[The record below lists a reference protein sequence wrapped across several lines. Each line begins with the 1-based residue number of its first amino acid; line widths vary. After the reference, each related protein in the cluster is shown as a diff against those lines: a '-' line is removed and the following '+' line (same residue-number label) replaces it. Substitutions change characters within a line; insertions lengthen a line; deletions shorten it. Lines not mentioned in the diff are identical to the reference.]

1 MVYTGIDGLRAYKV
15 MASLVRSLYFL
26 AEITSECAKTT
37 QTKPED
43 MSFDIF
49 FRWFD
54 NLESDRKRSLFK
66 LSVIHGIT
74 LDQDELFALLKY
86 TKDKN
91 GIAISKANIGNLS
104 VKEIADNITD
114 VCMELSE
121 ENVFF

>member
-1 MVYTGIDGLRAYKV
+1 MAYTGIDGLRAYKV

-43 MSFDIF
+43 MSFEIF

-54 NLESDRKRSLFK
+54 SLDKDHKRSLFK

-114 VCMELSE
+114 VCMDLSE

>member
-1 MVYTGIDGLRAYKV
+1 MAYTGIDGLRAYKV
-15 MASLVRSLYFL
+15 MASLVRSLYFI
-26 AEITSECAKTT
+26 AEITSECAKKT

-54 NLESDRKRSLFK
+54 SLEADRKRALFK

-86 TKDKN
+86 TKDAN
-91 GIAISKANIGNLS
+91 GVPVSKANIGNLS
-104 VKEIADNITD
+104 VKQIADNITD

>member
-1 MVYTGIDGLRAYKV
+1 MAYTGIDGLRAYKV

-26 AEITSECAKTT
+26 AEITSECVKAT

-43 MSFDIF
+43 MSFDVF

-54 NLESDRKRSLFK
+54 SLESDRKRSLFK

-91 GIAISKANIGNLS
+91 GVAISKSNIGNLS

-114 VCMELSE
+114 VCMQLSE

>member
-1 MVYTGIDGLRAYKV
+1 MAYTGIDGLRAYKV

-43 MSFDIF
+43 MSFDVF

-54 NLESDRKRSLFK
+54 SLESDRKRSLFK

-121 ENVFF
+121 ESVFF

>member
-1 MVYTGIDGLRAYKV
+1 MAYTGIDGLRAYKV

-26 AEITSECAKTT
+26 AEITSECAKAT

-43 MSFDIF
+43 MSFDVF

-54 NLESDRKRSLFK
+54 SLDKDRKRSLFK
-66 LSVIHGIT
+66 LSAIHGIT
-74 LDQDELFALLKY
+74 LDQEELFALLKY
-86 TKDKN
+86 TKDAN
-91 GIAISKANIGNLS
+91 GVPVSKANIGNLT
-104 VKEIADNITD
+104 VTQIANNIVD

>member
-1 MVYTGIDGLRAYKV
+1 MAYTGIDGLRAYKV

-43 MSFDIF
+43 MSFDVF

-54 NLESDRKRSLFK
+54 SLESDRKRSLFK

-91 GIAISKANIGNLS
+91 GVAISKANIGNLS

-121 ENVFF
+121 ESVFF

>member
-1 MVYTGIDGLRAYKV
+1 MAYTGIDGLRAYKV

-26 AEITSECAKTT
+26 AEITSECAKAT

-54 NLESDRKRSLFK
+54 SLDAKRKRALFK
-66 LSVIHGIT
+66 LSVVHGIT
-74 LDQDELFALLKY
+74 LDQDEIFALLKY

-91 GIAISKANIGNLS
+91 GISVSKANIGNLS
-104 VKEIADNITD
+104 VREIADNIVN

>member
-1 MVYTGIDGLRAYKV
+1 MKYTGIDGLRAYKV
-15 MASLVRSLYFL
+15 MASLLRSLYFL
-26 AEITSECAKTT
+26 AEITSECAKST

-43 MSFDIF
+43 MSFDVF

-54 NLESDRKRSLFK
+54 SLESERKRSLFK

-74 LDQDELFALLKY
+74 LDQEEIFALLKY

-91 GIAISKANIGNLS
+91 GVGISKANIGNLS

-114 VCMELSE
+114 VCMDLSE
-121 ENVFF
+121 ESVFF

>member
-1 MVYTGIDGLRAYKV
+1 MAYTGIDGLRAYKV

-43 MSFDIF
+43 MSFEVF

-54 NLESDRKRSLFK
+54 SLEADRKRALFK

-86 TKDKN
+86 TKDAN
-91 GIAISKANIGNLS
+91 GVPVSKANIGNLS
-104 VKEIADNITD
+104 VKQIADNITN

>member
-1 MVYTGIDGLRAYKV
+1 MAYTGIDGLRAYKV

-43 MSFDIF
+43 MSFDVF

-54 NLESDRKRSLFK
+54 SLESDRKRSLFK

-91 GIAISKANIGNLS
+91 GVAISKANIGNLS
-104 VKEIADNITD
+104 VKEIADNITN

-121 ENVFF
+121 ESVFF

>member
-1 MVYTGIDGLRAYKV
+1 MAYTGIDGLRAYKV

-43 MSFDIF
+43 MSFDVF

-54 NLESDRKRSLFK
+54 SLESDRKRSLFK

-91 GIAISKANIGNLS
+91 GVAISKANIGNLS

-114 VCMELSE
+114 VCMGLSE

>member
-1 MVYTGIDGLRAYKV
+1 MAYTGIDGLRAYKV
-15 MASLVRSLYFL
+15 MASLVRSLFFL
-26 AEITSECAKTT
+26 AEITSECAKET

-43 MSFDIF
+43 MSFDVF

-54 NLESDRKRSLFK
+54 SLDKDRKRSLFK

-74 LDQDELFALLKY
+74 LDQDEMFALLKY

-91 GIAISKANIGNLS
+91 GVAISKANIGNLS
-104 VKEIADNITD
+104 VKEIADNITN

>member
-1 MVYTGIDGLRAYKV
+1 MAYTGIDGLRAYKV

-43 MSFDIF
+43 MSFDVF

-54 NLESDRKRSLFK
+54 SLESDRKRSLFK

-91 GIAISKANIGNLS
+91 GVAISKANIGNLS
-104 VKEIADNITD
+104 VKDIADNITN

>member
-1 MVYTGIDGLRAYKV
+1 MAYTGIDGLRAYKV

-43 MSFDIF
+43 MSFEIF

-54 NLESDRKRSLFK
+54 SLDKDRKRSLFK

-114 VCMELSE
+114 VCMDLSE

>member
-1 MVYTGIDGLRAYKV
+1 MAYTGIDGLRAYKV
-15 MASLVRSLYFL
+15 MASLVRSLYFI
-26 AEITSECAKTT
+26 AEITSECVKAT

-43 MSFDIF
+43 MSFDVF

-54 NLESDRKRSLFK
+54 SLESDRKRSLFK

-91 GIAISKANIGNLS
+91 GVAISKSNIGNLS

-114 VCMELSE
+114 VCMQLSE

>member
-1 MVYTGIDGLRAYKV
+1 MAYTGIDGLRAYKV

-43 MSFDIF
+43 MSFEIF

-54 NLESDRKRSLFK
+54 SLDKDRKRSLFK

-91 GIAISKANIGNLS
+91 GIAISKANISNLS

>member
-1 MVYTGIDGLRAYKV
+1 MAYTGIDGLRAYKV

-43 MSFDIF
+43 MSFDVF

-54 NLESDRKRSLFK
+54 SLESDRKRSLFK

-91 GIAISKANIGNLS
+91 GVAISKANIGNLS
-104 VKEIADNITD
+104 VKEIADNITN